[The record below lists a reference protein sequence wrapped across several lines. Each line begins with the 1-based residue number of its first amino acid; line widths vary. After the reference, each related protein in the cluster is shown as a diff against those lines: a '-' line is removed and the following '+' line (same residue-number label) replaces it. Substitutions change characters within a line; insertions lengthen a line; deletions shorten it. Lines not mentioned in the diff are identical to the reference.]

1 MSLANLFDMP
11 GPLAAATARDA
22 RAVSIVLVDSS
33 HTARNAGGSFP
44 TLPSS
49 LRGALGE
56 RADLPAHA
64 GQLRC
69 IIVGCGRPADH
80 PSERFFWEAAGAAVV
95 DALRALRI
103 DSAKLA
109 GDLRPYQ
116 LDAKAAAG
124 AFAMGVA
131 LAAYENTAYRTELP
145 KGHFRVK
152 RIAVSGKLWRDAQA
166 TRHLPASINWARALV
181 DAPANV
187 LTPTTFAE
195 QALRLRDCG
204 VTVKV
209 LDMKALERIGAGGL
223 LAVGRGSEHPPCLV
237 ICTWKGRSTSGI
249 DLGLVGKGL
258 TFDGGGLNLKQ
269 RPVIEKMKFDMGGAA
284 AVVGAMRALAARKAP
299 LNVVAAIP
307 LCENAID
314 AKAYRPG
321 DVITSLAG
329 LTIEVDNTDAEGRIV
344 VADAMSYL
352 IEQHKPKV
360 LVDVATLTGG
370 IMAAL
375 HEEYAGLFTTEDAL
389 AQRLEASGNE
399 TGEHLWR
406 LPLSPR
412 QDYLVDSDIADVKNV
427 AAPGFLGVGM
437 GSSIGGAKFL
447 QRFAGTTRWA
457 HLDIAGTAWA
467 TRPRSGIPRG
477 ATGFGVRLLD
487 RFADHLVPTG
497 GNNS

>member
-1 MSLANLFDMP
+1 MSIAKLFDLP
-11 GPLAAATARDA
+11 GPLAAATAKDA
-22 RAVSIVLVDSS
+22 GAIRIVLVDSDRA
-33 HTARNAGGSFP
+33 ARNSGAAISA
-44 TLPSS
+44 LPAS
-49 LRGALGE
+49 LRGVVGD
-56 RADLPAHA
+56 RADLPAQ
-64 GQLRC
+64 GTQPRC
-69 IIVGCGRPADH
+69 IVVGCGKPADH
-80 PSERFFWEAAGAAVV
+80 PAERFFWEAAGAAAV
-95 DALRALRI
+95 DALRTLRI
-103 DSAKLA
+103 DSAALA
-109 GDLRPYQ
+109 GELLPDT
-116 LDAKAAAG
+116 LDAGTAG
-124 AFAMGVA
+124 AAFALGVA
-131 LAAYENTAYRTELP
+131 LAAYENTAYRTALP

-152 RIAVSGKLWRDAQA
+152 RIAVDRSLWRDAQA
-166 TRHLPASINWARALV
+166 GGQLPASINWARALV

-187 LTPTTFAE
+187 LTPATFAE
-195 QALRLRDCG
+195 QTLRLRDHG

-223 LAVGRGSEHPPCLV
+223 LAVGRGSEHPPCMA
-237 ICTWKGRSTSGI
+237 ICSWKGRKTSGV

-299 LNVVAAIP
+299 LNIVAAIP

-314 AKAYRPG
+314 ALAYRPG

-344 VADAMSYL
+344 IADAMAYL
-352 IEQHKPKV
+352 MQQHQPGV

-375 HEEYAGLFTTEDAL
+375 HEEYAGLFTTDDAL
-389 AQRLEASGNE
+389 AQGLEACGNE

-412 QDYLVDSDIADVKNV
+412 QDYLVDSEIADVKNV

-447 QRFAGTTRWA
+447 QRFAGSTRWA

-467 TRPRSGIPRG
+467 TRPRIGVARG

-487 RFADHLVPTG
+487 RFADHLLQTG
-497 GNNS
+497 GKTS